1 MRLDNVAS
9 RIINRYA
16 FRILLTSRSYKR
28 AADTT
33 DNGVSWDTSLKLD
46 TRNEISPTLSKK
58 RGKKR
63 KWKGYRI
70 KRQSSV
76 VCPLIH
82 TFVLAGGFKFQIF
95 SRYISRITPRAVLW
109 QSAVVTSECGPLM
122 NKSMRI
128 KKKNPSWH
136 TPPPFPSII
145 SWELGLRREFFI
157 IIYVSYSLIA
167 NRPRH
172 ATLFFLS

>member
-58 RGKKR
+58 KR
-63 KWKGYRI
+63 KKKENEKNTELNASHRL
-70 KRQSSV
+70 SV
-76 VCPLIH
+76 
-82 TFVLAGGFKFQIF
+82 
-95 SRYISRITPRAVLW
+95 R
-109 QSAVVTSECGPLM
+109 
-122 NKSMRI
+122 
-128 KKKNPSWH
+128 
-136 TPPPFPSII
+136 
-145 SWELGLRREFFI
+145 
-157 IIYVSYSLIA
+157 
-167 NRPRH
+167 
-172 ATLFFLS
+172 